1 MSNPDGNTP
10 PSSTASNRKFNLIG
24 WLKWLG
30 PGFITA
36 ALVFGPGSLTLASTL
51 GADYGYTFLWVI
63 VVATIFMMVFTNMAI
78 RIGLATDQSLL
89 TSIRQRYGSTVS
101 ILIGVGLFLVAA
113 SFQAGNSVAVG
124 MAFAEPTNTP
134 ITPWIVG
141 WAVISISL
149 LFFKSFYTILEK
161 LMLVMVA
168 IMLISFIGTLILTGP
183 SLSGIISGLIPSIP
197 EGSIL
202 LVVAVVASNFSV
214 AGAFYQAYLVQ
225 EKSWKASQYREANAE
240 GLSGIFVLGSMGAVI
255 LMCAAAVLQ
264 PMNISIESATDMAI
278 ALQPLFGNQAV
289 ILFMIGLFGAAFSG
303 LVANATLGG
312 NLLSDALGYGSKLSN
327 LSTRLC
333 IMGVMAL
340 GAVVAVIYG
349 GNPIGLIVFAQGLT
363 IFIVP
368 FIGIV
373 LFLMAN
379 SEEVTGSL
387 RIGTGSRVLG
397 VLGILV
403 LFVLAFRNALMIFS

>member
-1 MSNPDGNTP
+1 MSNPDGN
-10 PSSTASNRKFNLIG
+10 STTTATAADKKKFSLIR

-63 VVATIFMMVFTNMAI
+63 VVATVFMMVFTNMSI
-78 RIGLATDQSLL
+78 RIGLASDKSLL
-89 TSIRQRYGSTVS
+89 TTIRDKYGKRVS

-134 ITPWIVG
+134 ITPWIIG

-161 LMLVMVA
+161 LVMVA
-168 IMLISFIGTLILTGP
+168 IMLISFIGTLIMTGP
-183 SLSGIISGLIPSIP
+183 SLSGIISGLVPSIP

-225 EKSWKASQYREANAE
+225 EKRWTEKEYREANAE
-240 GLSGIFVLGSMGAVI
+240 GLSGIFVLGGMGAVI

-264 PMNISIESATDMAI
+264 PLNITIESATDMGL

-289 ILFMIGLFGAAFSG
+289 ILFMVGLFGASFSG

-327 LSTRLC
+327 LSTRIC
-333 IMGVMAL
+333 IMGVMAV
-340 GAVVAVIYG
+340 GAIVAVIYG

-368 FIGIV
+368 FIGII
-373 LFLMAN
+373 LFMTAN
-379 SEEVTGSL
+379 SEDVTGKL
-387 RIGTGSRVLG
+387 KIGPVSQVLG

-403 LFVLAFRNALMIFS
+403 LFVLAFRNASMIFS